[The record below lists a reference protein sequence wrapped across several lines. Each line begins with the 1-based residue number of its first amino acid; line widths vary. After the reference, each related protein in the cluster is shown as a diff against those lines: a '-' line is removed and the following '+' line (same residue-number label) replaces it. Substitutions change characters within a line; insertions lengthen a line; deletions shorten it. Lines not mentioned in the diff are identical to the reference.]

1 MWLAHDASEIEDGN
15 IAADTCDWRL
25 PTTSALP
32 PTEILKPPAAALMTA
47 TDFAATELARRR
59 LKPPVACG
67 ESSLQ
72 RLAEVP
78 SDWEQRSTGI
88 VKPKAWA
95 CLPLRVELPVA
106 GSGTE
111 LSELGILELCS
122 TFEAASSGDAF
133 AAHFAMLLR
142 LGPVAGEGQ
151 VVEHFESSPSRSEM
165 LGSWDNDLL
174 GNRSII
180 AEESKD

>member
-32 PTEILKPPAAALMTA
+32 LTEILKPPAAALMTA

-78 SDWEQRSTGI
+78 SDWEQRSTGT
-88 VKPKAWA
+88 VKLQASA
-95 CLPLRVELPVA
+95 
-106 GSGTE
+106 
-111 LSELGILELCS
+111 LSELGILELCFAFDS
-122 TFEAASSGDAF
+122 ASSSGDAF
-133 AAHFAMLLR
+133 ATHFAASFR
-142 LGPVAGEGQ
+142 RGPVAGEGQ
-151 VVEHFESSPSRSEM
+151 VVEHFESTAERSEM
-165 LGSWDNDLL
+165 LGSWDDDLL
-174 GNRSII
+174 GSRII